1 MWWNAFIATRE
12 AFCMRK
18 YIETAKVLFKAQL
31 VYRFDILLTMV
42 FTISKILLAHVLWGA
57 IFENQDTV
65 SGFTYSSMLTY
76 YIISSFITQLD
87 QSAGTGSQIAA
98 EIRNGRFSKYI
109 VKPMSIFGYFTAQTA
124 GVSAFLLSFNLLAAL
139 AWALLFRVDF
149 AMTGDMEVILS
160 ALVLILLGLLF
171 MMQMNYYIGILA
183 FQFLDTGVFS
193 MIKDNVV
200 QFATGS
206 LLPLVLLPA
215 GIVDAMRLLPFYYVS
230 YLPSM
235 LLIGRSKNEAITG
248 MIVLVIWNAAFGLLN
263 AATYKRLKTKYDGV
277 GI

>member
-1 MWWNAFIATRE
+1 
-12 AFCMRK
+12 MRK

-31 VYRFDILLTMV
+31 VYRFDILLSMI

-57 IFENQDTV
+57 IFEKQDMV
-65 SGFTYSSMLTY
+65 SGFTYSSMLSY
-76 YIISSFITQLD
+76 YIINSFITQLD
-87 QSAGTGSQIAA
+87 QSAGTGGQIAA
-98 EIRNGRFSKYI
+98 EIRSGRFSKYI

-139 AWALLFRVDF
+139 AWIFLFRVDF
-149 AMTGDMEVILS
+149 DITGEIVPILS

-183 FQFLDTGVFS
+183 FKFLDTSVFS

-200 QFATGS
+200 QFVTGS
-206 LLPLVLLPA
+206 LIPLALLPA

-235 LLIGRSKNEAITG
+235 LLIGRNENETLTG

-263 AATYKRLKTKYDGV
+263 AATYKKLKMKYDGV

>member
-1 MWWNAFIATRE
+1 
-12 AFCMRK
+12 MRK

-31 VYRFDILLTMV
+31 VYRFDILLTVV

-65 SGFTYSSMLTY
+65 SGFTYPSMLSY

-87 QSAGTGSQIAA
+87 QSAGTGGQIAA
-98 EIRNGRFSKYI
+98 EIRSGRFSKYI
-109 VKPMSIFGYFTAQTA
+109 VKPMSIFWYFTAQTA

-139 AWALLFRVDF
+139 AWIFIFRVDF
-149 AMTGDMEVILS
+149 TITVDIAVILS
-160 ALVLILLGLLF
+160 ALILILLGLLF

-183 FQFLDTGVFS
+183 FKFLDTSVFS

-200 QFATGS
+200 RFVTGS
-206 LLPLVLLPA
+206 LIPLALLPA
-215 GIVDAMRLLPFYYVS
+215 GIVEIMRLFPFYYVS

-235 LLIGRSKNEAITG
+235 LLIGKNESEALAGI
-248 MIVLVIWNAAFGLLN
+248 IILACWNAAFGILN
-263 AATYKRLKTKYDGV
+263 AATYKNLKMKYDGV